1 MGAHSPGDPIVGLVV
16 LVLLLALY
24 FLPTAIASSRDH
36 NNLGPIFLLNLI
48 LGWTLVGWVVALV
61 WSVANPPGPPPAK
74 RSPPRS
80 EGGWEAPPERYVS
93 RPQSANTAFQ
103 GDDWT
108 APLVET
114 GGDNRQAR
122 IADLIEGEAL
132 TIRRDSLG
140 RAEVSSEDGV
150 IGQLERADAER
161 WSRHVRQGKDVAV
174 RVHALGGGTR
184 KKAVVRIVVAPR

>member
-80 EGGWEAPPERYVS
+80 EGGWEAPPERYAPRRDES
-93 RPQSANTAFQ
+93 AFQ

-108 APLVET
+108 APLVDA
-114 GGDNRQAR
+114 GRDDRQAR

-132 TIRRDSLG
+132 SIRSDGKG
-140 RAEVSSEDGV
+140 RAAVSSEDGV
-150 IGQLERADAER
+150 IGELERPDAER
-161 WSRHVRQGKDVAV
+161 WWRHSRQGKTITV

>member
-1 MGAHSPGDPIVGLVV
+1 MRAHSPGDPIVGLVV

-24 FLPTAIASSRDH
+24 FLPTIIAMNRNH
-36 NNLGPIFLLNLI
+36 NNLGPIFLLNLL
-48 LGWTLVGWVVALV
+48 LGWTLVGWVVALA
-61 WSVANPPGPPPAK
+61 WSVANPPAAAPQKPLPVSGG
-74 RSPPRS
+74 R
-80 EGGWEAPPERYVS
+80 GWEDRS
-93 RPQSANTAFQ
+93 PQSAPDFRNAHTAFQ

-114 GGDNRQAR
+114 AGENRQAR
-122 IADLIEGEAL
+122 LADLIEGEAL
-132 TIRRDSLG
+132 TIRQDSLG

-184 KKAVVRIVVAPR
+184 KKAVVRIVVASR